1 MKKEKYRV
9 VNIILLV
16 VEFLL
21 LFGFLLLV
29 MWVGSKGGFV
39 SGEETEQIEETAE
52 PLNITIPTP
61 TTDGTLTVYDENGE
75 VYFQYS
81 GEINVLN
88 SGRNGEP
95 VEVEVSVPVTRCSC
109 FDEEGRLKE

>member
-1 MKKEKYRV
+1 MKKERYWFIV
-9 VNIILLV
+9 LGLMV
-16 VEFLL
+16 
-21 LFGFLLLV
+21 FGFLLLV

-39 SGEETEQIEETAE
+39 FGKEETEQIEETAE

-61 TTDGTLTVYDENGE
+61 TTEGTLTVYDEHDE

-81 GEINVLN
+81 GEISILN
-88 SGRNGEP
+88 SGQNGEP
-95 VEVEVSVPVTRCSC
+95 VEVEVKVPVTQCSC

>member
-1 MKKEKYRV
+1 MRKKKNWFIV
-9 VNIILLV
+9 LTLLV
-16 VEFLL
+16 
-21 LFGFLLLV
+21 FGFLLLMV
-29 MWVGSKGGFV
+29 WFESKDSFI
-39 SGEETEQIEETAE
+39 SEENAEQTEKVAE
-52 PLNITIPTP
+52 PLKITIPTP
-61 TTDGTLTVYDENGE
+61 TTEGTLTIYDENGE

-81 GEINVLN
+81 GEINILN

>member
-1 MKKEKYRV
+1 MRKKLNRLK
-9 VNIILLV
+9 
-16 VEFLL
+16 
-21 LFGFLLLV
+21 
-29 MWVGSKGGFV
+29 K
-39 SGEETEQIEETAE
+39 TAE

-61 TTDGTLTVYDENGE
+61 TTNGTLTVYDENGE

-81 GEINVLN
+81 GEINILN

>member
-1 MKKEKYRV
+1 MARKKLNRLK
-9 VNIILLV
+9 
-16 VEFLL
+16 
-21 LFGFLLLV
+21 
-29 MWVGSKGGFV
+29 K
-39 SGEETEQIEETAE
+39 TAE

-81 GEINVLN
+81 GEINILN

-95 VEVEVSVPVTRCSC
+95 VEVEVSIPVTRCSC
-109 FDEEGRLKE
+109 FGEEGRLKE

>member
-1 MKKEKYRV
+1 MKKEKYWF
-9 VNIILLV
+9 IILTLLV
-16 VEFLL
+16 
-21 LFGFLLLV
+21 FGFLFLV
-29 MWVGSKGGFV
+29 MWVGSKGGFIL
-39 SGEETEQIEETAE
+39 GEEETE

-81 GEINVLN
+81 GEINILN

>member
-1 MKKEKYRV
+1 MARKKLNRLK
-9 VNIILLV
+9 
-16 VEFLL
+16 
-21 LFGFLLLV
+21 
-29 MWVGSKGGFV
+29 K
-39 SGEETEQIEETAE
+39 TAE

-81 GEINVLN
+81 GEINILN

>member
-1 MKKEKYRV
+1 MRKKKNWFIV
-9 VNIILLV
+9 LTLLV
-16 VEFLL
+16 
-21 LFGFLLLV
+21 FGFLLLTV
-29 MWVGSKGGFV
+29 WFGSKDG
-39 SGEETEQIEETAE
+39 SISKEDTEQTEKTAE

-81 GEINVLN
+81 GEINILN

>member
-1 MKKEKYRV
+1 MFGV
-9 VNIILLV
+9 
-16 VEFLL
+16 LL
-21 LFGFLLLV
+21 LMVWFRSKD
-29 MWVGSKGGFV
+29 GSI
-39 SGEETEQIEETAE
+39 SEEGAEQTEKTAE

-61 TTDGTLTVYDENGE
+61 TTGGTLTVYDENGE

-81 GEINVLN
+81 GEINILN

-95 VEVEVSVPVTRCSC
+95 IEVEVTVPVTRCSC

>member
-1 MKKEKYRV
+1 MKKERYWFIV
-9 VNIILLV
+9 LGLMI
-16 VEFLL
+16 
-21 LFGFLLLV
+21 FGFLLLV

-39 SGEETEQIEETAE
+39 FGEEETGQVEEMTE

-61 TTDGTLTVYDENGE
+61 TTEGTLTVYDEQGE

-81 GEINVLN
+81 GEINILN
-88 SGRNGEP
+88 SGQNGEP
-95 VEVEVSVPVTRCSC
+95 VEVEVKVPVTRCSC

>member
-1 MKKEKYRV
+1 MKKEKYWF
-9 VNIILLV
+9 IILTLLV
-16 VEFLL
+16 
-21 LFGFLLLV
+21 FGFLLLV
-29 MWVGSKGGFV
+29 MWVGSKGGFIL
-39 SGEETEQIEETAE
+39 GEKEAEQTEKTAE

-61 TTDGTLTVYDENGE
+61 TTDGTLTIYDENGE

-81 GEINVLN
+81 GEINILN

-95 VEVEVSVPVTRCSC
+95 VEVEVTVPVTRCSC

>member
-1 MKKEKYRV
+1 MKKEKYWF
-9 VNIILLV
+9 IILT
-16 VEFLL
+16 LL

-29 MWVGSKGGFV
+29 MWVGSKGGFIL
-39 SGEETEQIEETAE
+39 GEEETEQTEKTAE
-52 PLNITIPTP
+52 PLNITIPTPTP

-81 GEINVLN
+81 GEINILN

>member
-1 MKKEKYRV
+1 MKKEKYWF
-9 VNIILLV
+9 IIKT
-16 VEFLL
+16 LL
-21 LFGFLLLV
+21 LFRFLFLV
-29 MWVGSKGGFV
+29 IWLGSKGGIIL
-39 SGEETEQIEETAE
+39 GEQETEQTENTSE

-81 GEINVLN
+81 GEINILN

>member
-1 MKKEKYRV
+1 MKKEKYWF
-9 VNIILLV
+9 IILTLLV
-16 VEFLL
+16 
-21 LFGFLLLV
+21 FGFLFLV
-29 MWVGSKGGFV
+29 MWVGSKGGFIL
-39 SGEETEQIEETAE
+39 SEEETEQTEKTAK

-61 TTDGTLTVYDENGE
+61 TTGGTLTVYDENGE

-81 GEINVLN
+81 GEINILN

-95 VEVEVSVPVTRCSC
+95 VEVEVSVPVTQCSC